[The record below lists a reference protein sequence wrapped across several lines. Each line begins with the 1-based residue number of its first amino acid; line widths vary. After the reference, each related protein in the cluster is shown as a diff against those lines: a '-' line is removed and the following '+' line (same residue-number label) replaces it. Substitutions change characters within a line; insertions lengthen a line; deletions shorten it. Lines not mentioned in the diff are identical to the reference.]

1 MLQTIEAV
9 IDEHGKVHLLET
21 VKLENARRALVT
33 ILPAEATDEAV
44 PKANRE
50 SVVGLGEV
58 LDEDLQSGS
67 EQIAELFNQSL
78 SKSARDLES

>member
-21 VKLENARRALVT
+21 VKLEKARRALVT
-33 ILPAEATDEAV
+33 ILPAEAADEAV
-44 PKANRE
+44 PKTNRE

-67 EQIAELFNQSL
+67 EEIAELFNQSL